1 MTITVRLAYQLNL
14 RRGMQKVLLPL
25 FASGDS
31 LAHEVVLQCG
41 ANENVALN
49 DARVSAT
56 FTRADGKTMNITG
69 TVAQDKISVLLP
81 QFCYAV
87 PGRCLLTISLEQ
99 ENQKVTVLYARG
111 AVLTDT
117 YNKPEQPTT
126 NETALL
132 GMAILG
138 KMRLNYS

>member
-1 MTITVRLAYQLNL
+1 
-14 RRGMQKVLLPL
+14 
-25 FASGDS
+25 
-31 LAHEVVLQCG
+31 
-41 ANENVALN
+41 
-49 DARVSAT
+49 
-56 FTRADGKTMNITG
+56 MNITG

-81 QFCYAV
+81 QICYAV

-117 YNKPEQPTT
+117 YNELERPTT
-126 NETALL
+126 SETVLL

-138 KMRLNYS
+138 KMRLKYS

>member
-1 MTITVRLAYQLNL
+1 MA
-14 RRGMQKVLLPL
+14 
-25 FASGDS
+25 
-31 LAHEVVLQCG
+31 
-41 ANENVALN
+41 
-49 DARVSAT
+49 
-56 FTRADGKTMNITG
+56 ITG
-69 TVAQDKISVLLP
+69 TVTQGKISVLLP

-99 ENQKVTVLYARG
+99 EKQKVTVLYARG
-111 AVLTDT
+111 AVLTGT

>member
-1 MTITVRLAYQLNL
+1 MTITARLAYQLNL
-14 RRGMQKVLLPL
+14 RRGMQKVLLPV

-81 QFCYAV
+81 QLCYAV

-111 AVLTDT
+111 AVLS
-117 YNKPEQPTT
+117 
-126 NETALL
+126 LSL
-132 GMAILG
+132 IHI
-138 KMRLNYS
+138 

>member
-1 MTITVRLAYQLNL
+1 MTITARLAYQLNL
-14 RRGMQKVLLPL
+14 RRGMQKVLLPV

-41 ANENVALN
+41 ANENVSLN

-56 FTRADGKTMNITG
+56 FTSADGKTMNITG

-81 QFCYAV
+81 QLCYAV
-87 PGRCLLTISLEQ
+87 PGRCLLEQ

-111 AVLTDT
+111 AVLSDT

>member
-1 MTITVRLAYQLNL
+1 
-14 RRGMQKVLLPL
+14 MQKVLLPV

-31 LAHEVVLQCG
+31 LAHEVVLQCE
-41 ANENVALN
+41 ANDNVALN
-49 DARVSAT
+49 DAKVSAN

-69 TVAQDKISVLLP
+69 TVVQDKISVLLP
-81 QFCYAV
+81 QLCYAV

-117 YNKPEQPTT
+117 YNKQEQPTT

>member
-1 MTITVRLAYQLNL
+1 M
-14 RRGMQKVLLPL
+14 
-25 FASGDS
+25 S
-31 LAHEVVLQCG
+31 
-41 ANENVALN
+41 
-49 DARVSAT
+49 
-56 FTRADGKTMNITG
+56 ITG
-69 TVAQDKISVLLP
+69 TAAQDKISVLLP
-81 QFCYAV
+81 QLCYAV

-117 YNKPEQPTT
+117 YNKPEQPTI